1 MDERLKR
8 DVTYVKGVGPK
19 KAEVLAKVGIHTVY
33 DLLQY
38 CPRDYVDLSQPTAI
52 RDTLVGGEEPYVLRA
67 RVAAKLPPAHVRKG
81 MTICKAV
88 FTDDTDDITVTLFN
102 QEYTFAGLK
111 EGEDHVLYGKIGGT
125 LMRREMNSPLIFP
138 ANSPD
143 LIIPVYPLTNGLT
156 QNALRKAVKGALDL
170 IEGAVADVM
179 PEYIR
184 ESCGMCTQFY
194 AWDNVHFPRTMAG
207 AHEARRRLIFDE
219 LFVHSLAIGYSRRID
234 TAHSNYPMKPRKLTD
249 FAEALP
255 FELTGAQKQAISDI
269 IKGMCGSRRMN
280 RLLQGDVGSGK
291 TVVAAAAAYFA
302 HKNGYQSCVMAPTE
316 ILASQ
321 HYKTFRA
328 ILEPLGMRIGLLTGS
343 LTPKNKRL
351 VQEAAQ
357 NGELDCVVGT
367 HALFSENTGFKN
379 LALVITDEQHRFG
392 VEQRAA
398 LSAKGR
404 DPHRLVMSATP
415 IPRTLAL
422 IFYGDLDISV
432 INELPGGRKP
442 ISTYAVTGK
451 VRERAYGFVKKQLDM
466 GHQGYIV
473 CPAVDESGL
482 DIIDATGYYKT
493 LSEGVFAGYR
503 LGLLHG
509 KLPAAEKEEVMEL
522 FKAGELDLLV
532 ATTVIEVG
540 VDVPN
545 ATIMVIENADRFGLS
560 QLHQLRGR
568 VGRGGFESF
577 CVLITDNTSPE
588 NVKRMK
594 TISSTTDGFRIAE
607 EDLKLR
613 GPGDF
618 FGTNQHG
625 LPVFKIADLTRDMQ
639 LLETARRLSKE
650 LLDNDPLLQKP
661 QNAVMK
667 ELVQALIDSGAEMT

>member
-1 MDERLKR
+1 M
-8 DVTYVKGVGPK
+8 
-19 KAEVLAKVGIHTVY
+19 
-33 DLLQY
+33 
-38 CPRDYVDLSQPTAI
+38 
-52 RDTLVGGEEPYVLRA
+52 
-67 RVAAKLPPAHVRKG
+67 
-81 MTICKAV
+81 
-88 FTDDTDDITVTLFN
+88 
-102 QEYTFAGLK
+102 
-111 EGEDHVLYGKIGGT
+111 
-125 LMRREMNSPLIFP
+125 
-138 ANSPD
+138 
-143 LIIPVYPLTNGLT
+143 
-156 QNALRKAVKGALDL
+156 
-170 IEGAVADVM
+170 
-179 PEYIR
+179 
-184 ESCGMCTQFY
+184 
-194 AWDNVHFPRTMAG
+194 
-207 AHEARRRLIFDE
+207 
-219 LFVHSLAIGYSRRID
+219 
-234 TAHSNYPMKPRKLTD
+234 
-249 FAEALP
+249 
-255 FELTGAQKQAISDI
+255 
-269 IKGMCGSRRMN
+269 
-280 RLLQGDVGSGK
+280 
-291 TVVAAAAAYFA
+291 
-302 HKNGYQSCVMAPTE
+302 
-316 ILASQ
+316 
-321 HYKTFRA
+321 
-328 ILEPLGMRIGLLTGS
+328 
-343 LTPKNKRL
+343 
-351 VQEAAQ
+351 QEAAQ